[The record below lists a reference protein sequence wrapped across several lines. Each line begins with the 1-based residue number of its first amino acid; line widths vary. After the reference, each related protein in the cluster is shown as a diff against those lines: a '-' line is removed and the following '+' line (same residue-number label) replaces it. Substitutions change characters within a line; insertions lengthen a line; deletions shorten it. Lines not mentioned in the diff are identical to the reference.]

1 MVGVLNWLAPIVFA
15 TAALAAIGTIAT
27 TAIPQ
32 RRRILD
38 LAAQGL
44 GL

>member
-1 MVGVLNWLAPIVFA
+1 MVGVLNWLAPVVFS
-15 TAALAAIGTIAT
+15 TAGFAAIGTIAT

-32 RRRILD
+32 RRRMLD
-38 LAAQGL
+38 LAAQGF